1 MKNIKDFMIS
11 ESNIT
16 AVNKAIK
23 LINDAIDDVGASDID
38 VVIWDFLDGIS
49 DGGNDDLV
57 MREIESYCEQ
67 HK

>member
-23 LINDAIDDVGASDID
+23 LINDAIWDVGADDID

-49 DGGNDDLV
+49 DGGNDDAI